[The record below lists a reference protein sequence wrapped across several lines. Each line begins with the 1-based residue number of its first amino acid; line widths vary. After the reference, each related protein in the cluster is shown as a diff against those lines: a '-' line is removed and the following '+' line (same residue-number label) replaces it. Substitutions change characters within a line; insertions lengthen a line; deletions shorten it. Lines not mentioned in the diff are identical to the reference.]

1 MVENKKKRRKIMIIT
16 LKDGSTKEYAE
27 AKSVIEIASDISEGL
42 ARVACAGEVD
52 GEVAD
57 LRTVIDRDCEL
68 NILTFDSEGGKGAFR
83 HTTSHIMAQAI
94 KRLFPEVK
102 LAIGPSIEDG
112 FYYDIDSDEPITA
125 EDLPKIEAEMKK
137 IVKENLAITR
147 FTKPRAEAIEFFKE
161 KNEPYKVELIEDL
174 PEDSEISFYQ
184 QGEFVDLCAGPH
196 LMTTKP
202 VKAFKLT
209 SLAGAYWRGSEKNKM
224 LTRIYGTS
232 YTKKADLEEY
242 ITRMEEAKKR
252 DHRKLGKELGL
263 FMMKEEGPGF
273 PFFLPKGMVLK
284 NTLLDYWREIHNKA
298 GYVEIS
304 TPIMLSRH
312 LWETSGHWDHYK
324 ENMYTTVI
332 DETDFAIKPMNCPGG
347 ILVYKSEP
355 RSYRDLPL
363 RMGELGLVHR
373 HEKSGQLHGLMRV
386 RCFTQDDAHIFM
398 TPEQIRD
405 EIKGVARLIDSV
417 YQLFGFKYH
426 VELSTRPEDSMGS
439 DEDWEIATEGLRGA
453 LDDLGLDYVVNEG
466 DGAFYGPKIDFHLE
480 DSIGRTWQCGTIQ
493 LDFQLPLRFDCE
505 YIGADGEKHRPI
517 MIHRVAFG
525 SIERFIGILIEHFAG
540 AFPTWL
546 APVQVKVLPISE
558 KYMDYANKVMSDLKD
573 AGIRTEIDDRAEKIG
588 YKIREAR
595 LQKIPY
601 MLVVGAKE
609 EEEGKVSVRSRFLG
623 DEGAKDLNEFIES
636 VKEEIKNR
644 ENRKVEVTE

>member
-1 MVENKKKRRKIMIIT
+1 MIIT
-16 LKDGSTKEYAE
+16 LKDGSTKEYDQAMSVLDI
-27 AKSVIEIASDISEGL
+27 AKDISEGL

-52 GEVAD
+52 GELVD
-57 LRTVIDRDCEL
+57 LRTVVDKDCNL
-68 NILTFDSEGGKGAFR
+68 NILTFESEGGAWAFH

-94 KRLFPEVK
+94 KRLYPDVK
-102 LAIGPSIEDG
+102 LAIGPSVADG
-112 FYYDIDSDEPITA
+112 FYYDVDSETPLTA
-125 EDLPKIEAEMKK
+125 EDLVKIEAEMKK
-137 IVKENLAITR
+137 IVKEALPITR
-147 FTKPRAEAIEFFKE
+147 FTKSREEAIAYFKE
-161 KNEPYKVELIEDL
+161 KEEPYKVELIEDL
-174 PEDSEISFYQ
+174 PEDAEISFYQ

-196 LMTTKP
+196 LMSTKP

-232 YTKKADLEEY
+232 FTKKADLEEY
-242 ITRMEEAKKR
+242 LNRMEDAKNR

-263 FMMKEEGPGF
+263 FMMREEGPGF

-284 NTLLDYWREIHNKA
+284 NTLLDYWREIHRKN

-332 DETDFAIKPMNCPGG
+332 DDTDFAIKPMNCPGG
-347 ILVYKSEP
+347 ILVYQSEP

-398 TPEQIRD
+398 MPEQIRD
-405 EIKGVARLIDSV
+405 EIKGVARLIDEV

-439 DEDWEIATEGLRGA
+439 DEDWEMATEALRGA
-453 LDDLGLDYVVNEG
+453 LDDLGLPYVVNEG

-493 LDFQLPLRFDCE
+493 LDFQLPLRFNCE

-546 APVQVKVLPISE
+546 SPVQVKVLPISD
-558 KYMDYANKVMSDLKD
+558 KYMEYGEKVKAALEAAN
-573 AGIRTEIDDRAEKIG
+573 IRTEIDTRAEKIG

-609 EEEGKVSVRSRFLG
+609 EEENTVSVRSRFAG
-623 DEGAKDLNEFIES
+623 DEGAKSLDDFIAAIT
-636 VKEEIKNR
+636 EEIKNR
-644 ENRKVEVTE
+644 ENRKVEVEEQK

>member
-1 MVENKKKRRKIMIIT
+1 MIIT

-52 GEVAD
+52 GEVVD
-57 LRTVIDRDCEL
+57 LRTVVDRDCEL

-94 KRLFPEVK
+94 KRLFPNVK

-137 IVKENLAITR
+137 IVKENLTITR

-493 LDFQLPLRFDCE
+493 LDFQLPLRFECE

-558 KYMDYANKVMSDLKD
+558 KYMDYANKVMNDLKD

-609 EEEGKVSVRSRFLG
+609 EEEGKVSVRSRFMG
-623 DEGAKDLNEFIES
+623 DEGAKDLNEFIDS

>member
-1 MVENKKKRRKIMIIT
+1 MVVT
-16 LKDGSTKEYAE
+16 LKDGSKKEYSE
-27 AKSVIEIASDISEGL
+27 PKSVIEIASDISEGL
-42 ARVACAGEVD
+42 ARVACAGELD
-52 GEVAD
+52 GEVVD
-57 LRTVIDRDCEL
+57 LRTVIDKDCEL
-68 NILTFDSEGGKGAFR
+68 SILTFEDEGGKAAFR
-83 HTTSHIMAQAI
+83 HTASHILAQAL
-94 KRLFPEVK
+94 KRLYPDVK
-102 LAIGPSIEDG
+102 LAIGPSIAEG
-112 FYYDIDSDEPITA
+112 FYYDIDSETPIQA
-125 EDLPKIEAEMKK
+125 DDLAKIEAEMKK
-137 IVKENLAITR
+137 VVKEALPITR
-147 FTKPRAEAIEFFKE
+147 FTMPREEAIAYFEE
-161 KNEPYKVELIEDL
+161 KNEPYKVELIQDL
-174 PEDSEISFYQ
+174 PEGAEISFYQ

-196 LMTTKP
+196 LMSTKP

-224 LTRIYGTS
+224 LTRIYGTA
-232 YTKKADLEEY
+232 YTKKAELEEY
-242 ITRMEEAKKR
+242 LNRMEEAKKR

-263 FMMKEEGPGF
+263 FMMSDEGPGF

-284 NTLLDYWREIHNKA
+284 NTLLDYWREIHQKA

-304 TPIMLSRH
+304 TPIILNRH

-332 DETDFAIKPMNCPGG
+332 DEQDYAIKPMNCPGG
-347 ILVYKSEP
+347 ILVYQSEP

-398 TPEQIRD
+398 MPEQIRD
-405 EIKGVARLIDSV
+405 EIKGVAKLIDEV

-426 VELSTRPEDSMGS
+426 VELSTRPENSMGS
-439 DEDWEIATEGLRGA
+439 DEDWDMATTALQGA
-453 LDDLGLDYVVNEG
+453 LDDLGLSYSVNEG

-493 LDFQLPLRFDCE
+493 LDFQLPMRFNCE

-546 APVQVKVLPISE
+546 SPVQVKVLPISD
-558 KYMDYANKVMSDLKD
+558 KYMDYAGKVLDELKEN
-573 AGIRTEIDDRAEKIG
+573 GIRAEIDTRAEKIG

-623 DEGAKDLNEFIES
+623 DEGAKDLNAFVSDI
-636 VKEEIKNR
+636 KEEIKTR
-644 ENRKVEVTE
+644 ANRKVEVQEEKK